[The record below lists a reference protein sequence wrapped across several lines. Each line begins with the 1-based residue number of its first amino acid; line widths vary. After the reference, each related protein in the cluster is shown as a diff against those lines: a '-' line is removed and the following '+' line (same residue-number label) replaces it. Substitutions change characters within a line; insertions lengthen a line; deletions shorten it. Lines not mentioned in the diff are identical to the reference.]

1 MFVAAVLEGTVKV
14 SATRYVS
21 PTQDETI
28 TL

>member
-1 MFVAAVLEGTVKV
+1 MFVAAVLEGTIAV

-28 TL
+28 TS